1 MTFLDLT
8 PCDAEDLIDGSPV
21 PGRDDLACVRALVT
35 FLRASGEAEPAPP
48 MSEVLIRQ
56 IELGTPQAN

>member
-8 PCDAEDLIDGSPV
+8 ARDAEDLIDGSPV
-21 PGRDDLACVRALVT
+21 LGRDDLDCVRALTT

-48 MSEVLIRQ
+48 MSEDLIHQ